1 MADSSSVIRTFWQKH
16 RDKVTVAGTAVAGAG
31 IGAVA
36 GGKKGALIGAAA
48 GAGRLSTLHL
58 QDSQASS
65 RTLLIFKPCGFHF
78 QLKPWASV
86 PGEESKQEIG

>member
-31 IGAVA
+31 IGAV
-36 GGKKGALIGAAA
+36 GGKERRADSCRSWRR
-48 GAGRLSTLHL
+48 RLSTLHL